1 MFHFFVCINLITV
14 FVSCQTREEI
24 STFINDVDT
33 SQPWQQETTEQPLK
47 VDTAYDTTLLWN
59 EVTTKQP
66 LELDTTSD
74 TTLLWNEMTT
84 KQPLELDTNID
95 TTKSLEEITTEQP
108 LELSTNNGSTQTWEK
123 FTTDETSKERNFTTT
138 TISSANGYLREN
150 RSLRI
155 LMISLLIIVYSDFM
169 FFFEKSVF

>member
-14 FVSCQTREEI
+14 FVSCQPTEDI

-33 SQPWQQETTEQPLK
+33 SQSWQQETTE
-47 VDTAYDTTLLWN
+47 
-59 EVTTKQP
+59 
-66 LELDTTSD
+66 
-74 TTLLWNEMTT
+74 
-84 KQPLELDTNID
+84 QPLELDTNID
-95 TTKSLEEITTEQP
+95 TTQSWEKITTGVP
-108 LELSTNNGSTQTWEK
+108 LELSTNNGSTQTWEN

-169 FFFEKSVF
+169 FFFEKNVF